1 MFCTLRTGSV
11 TAQCIF
17 PPARKDAGSV
27 SAGHWNHS
35 FWWRQL
41 APAGSKETN
50 YEKSASPQLKEAIED
65 RFGSLNELKQA
76 CMPGFQLPQG
86 QLMTARN
93 CSLTISGQSPG
104 HCYLAWL

>member
-1 MFCTLRTGSV
+1 MLCKVQMGSV

-17 PPARKDAGSV
+17 PTAQKDADAV

-65 RFGSLNELKQA
+65 RFGSLNKLKQA
-76 CMPGFQLPQG
+76 CMPDFQLPQG
-86 QLMTARN
+86 PVMTA
-93 CSLTISGQSPG
+93 PG
-104 HCYLAWL
+104 IAI